1 MRGCPGPRT
10 GGHAV
15 LLKRAPFRTVRT
27 ATSEVPLRSLR
38 PCAAGAVALLAFS
51 AAAPAAHAAHAA
63 PAVPVAHAADCDKAL
78 AAAQKAERDDDDLKA
93 DLLRSVADGG
103 HPDASQRQAAQQAE
117 SLRDSTAVEAEH
129 VCAGAS

>member
-1 MRGCPGPRT
+1 M
-10 GGHAV
+10 
-15 LLKRAPFRTVRT
+15 
-27 ATSEVPLRSLR
+27 RSLR

-51 AAAPAAHAAHAA
+51 AAAPAAPAA